1 MLTICISLCHL
12 SIPSWY
18 PKNWGTLPSGLQLT
32 ICLWMRRRLRRWFC
46 TRKGQKVL
54 LLHHPCQASQ
64 GWNLWSSWESLSVTP
79 WLLMSMCAE
88 LFLSL
93 PSLSMLSV
101 CYELMDWRELL
112 YGMSHVRRL
121 CQRCCMLP
129 QFGGEASQQ
138 QLNNGFNPYC
148 LSCKELAFCRSNSA
162 LLLNCANR
170 QTEACFLKL
179 SQILRT
185 S

>member
-1 MLTICISLCHL
+1 MKFYLWNTYCGYDENMFHTSCTIMTIKQGMLKYKIYCPVWMFNEFKQSNGH
-12 SIPSWY
+12 SY
-18 PKNWGTLPSGLQLT
+18 WGSNRMG
-32 ICLWMRRRLRRWFC
+32 F
-46 TRKGQKVL
+46 
-54 LLHHPCQASQ
+54 
-64 GWNLWSSWESLSVTP
+64 
-79 WLLMSMCAE
+79 
-88 LFLSL
+88 LF
-93 PSLSMLSV
+93 
-101 CYELMDWRELL
+101 YFMDWRELL

-170 QTEACFLKL
+170 QTEACFLQL
-179 SQILRT
+179 SPILRT